1 MLPAFQPRR
10 PRVSLVLSLMA
21 ATALLAGCGG
31 GEKSGGATQVAAK
44 VNKQEISVHQI
55 NFVLQRQPNLRP
67 EQVGPATK
75 RVLEGLIDQQL
86 ALEQAEE
93 EKLDRNPQIVMA
105 IEAAR
110 REILARAYADRRA
123 EVATK
128 PTAEEIKAY
137 YASKPSLFAE
147 RRLYNLVEFTV
158 EASQDQVAQIGPRLA
173 AARTP
178 ADMAALFK
186 AAGVKFAGRNISQGP
201 ENLPFS
207 LVERIAPMTVGQ
219 NNFSATPGGM
229 NVLLLADAR
238 PAPLTEEQAA
248 PAIEQF
254 LLNER
259 KSKLVADALKDL
271 RSKASV
277 QYMGQFAAPAAS
289 AAAQ

>member
-1 MLPAFQPRR
+1 MLPAFFPRH
-10 PRVSLVLSLMA
+10 PRVSLTLLIA
-21 ATALLAGCGG
+21 AALLAGCGG

-67 EQVGPATK
+67 EQVAPATK

-93 EKLDRNPQIVMA
+93 EKLDRNPQVVMA

-110 REILARAYADRRA
+110 REILARAYADRMA
-123 EVATK
+123 EAAAK
-128 PTAEEIKAY
+128 PTAEEIKTY

-147 RRLYNLVEFTV
+147 RRIYNLVEFNV
-158 EASQDQVAQIGPRLA
+158 EASQDQAAQLSPRLA
-173 AARTP
+173 AARTSSE
-178 ADMAALFK
+178 MAALFK
-186 AAGVKFAGRNISQGP
+186 AAGVKFAARNVSQGP

-207 LVERIAPMTVGQ
+207 LVERLASMTPGQ
-219 NNFSATPGGM
+219 NSFSPTPNGI
-229 NVLLLADAR
+229 NVLLLAEAR

-259 KSKLVADALKDL
+259 KSKLVADALKNL
-271 RSKASV
+271 RSKANV
-277 QYMGQFAAPAAS
+277 KYAGQFSEAAAS
-289 AAAQ
+289 AAAVQ

>member
-1 MLPAFQPRR
+1 MLPAFFPRH
-10 PRVSLVLSLMA
+10 PRVSLTLLIA
-21 ATALLAGCGG
+21 AALLAGCGG

-67 EQVGPATK
+67 EQVAPATK

-93 EKLDRNPQIVMA
+93 EKLDRNPQVVMA

-110 REILARAYADRRA
+110 REILARAYADRMA
-123 EVATK
+123 EAAAK
-128 PTAEEIKAY
+128 PTAEEIKTY

-147 RRLYNLVEFTV
+147 RRIYNLVEFNV
-158 EASQDQVAQIGPRLA
+158 EASQDQAAQLSPRLA
-173 AARTP
+173 AARTSSE
-178 ADMAALFK
+178 MAALFK
-186 AAGVKFAGRNISQGP
+186 AAGVKFAARNVSQGP

-207 LVERIAPMTVGQ
+207 LVERLASMTLGQ
-219 NNFSATPGGM
+219 NSFSPTPNGI
-229 NVLLLADAR
+229 NVLLLAEAR

-259 KSKLVADALKDL
+259 KSKLVADALKNL
-271 RSKASV
+271 RSKANV
-277 QYMGQFAAPAAS
+277 KYVGQFSEATAS
-289 AAAQ
+289 AAAIQ

>member
-1 MLPAFQPRR
+1 MLPAFVPRHSR
-10 PRVSLVLSLMA
+10 TSLTLLA
-21 ATALLAGCGG
+21 AAALLAGCGG
-31 GEKSGGATQVAAK
+31 GEKSGGTSQVAAK

-67 EQVGPATK
+67 EQVAPATK

-93 EKLDRNPQIVMA
+93 EKLDRNPQVVMA

-110 REILARAYADRRA
+110 REILARAYADRIA
-123 EVATK
+123 ETAAK
-128 PTAEEIKAY
+128 PTTEEIKTY
-137 YASKPSLFAE
+137 YASKPSLFSE
-147 RRLYNLVEFTV
+147 RRLYNLVEFNV
-158 EASQDQVAQIGPRLA
+158 EASQEQTAQLGPRLSA
-173 AARTP
+173 AHTSSE
-178 ADMAALFK
+178 MAALFK

-207 LVERIAPMTVGQ
+207 LVERLAPMAPGQ
-219 NNFSATPGGM
+219 SSSSSTPNGM
-229 NVLLLADAR
+229 NVLLLAEAR

-259 KSKLVADALKDL
+259 KSKLVADALKNL
-271 RSKASV
+271 RSKANV
-277 QYMGQFAAPAAS
+277 QYIGQFSGTAAS
-289 AAAQ
+289 AAGQ